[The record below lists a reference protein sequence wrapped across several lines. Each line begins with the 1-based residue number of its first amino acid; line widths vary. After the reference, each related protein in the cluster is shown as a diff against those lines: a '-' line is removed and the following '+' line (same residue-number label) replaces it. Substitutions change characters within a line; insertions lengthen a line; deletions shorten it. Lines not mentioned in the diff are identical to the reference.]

1 MSPISLIL
9 TVLGIFIESL
19 AVLFGLN
26 RLFKEEYD
34 AKTRQQKRRH
44 ERLYD
49 KITLVLIFGG
59 MFLQIIALL
68 LDYIEF
74 GV

>member
-1 MSPISLIL
+1 MMKIFSIVLIL
-9 TVLGIFIESL
+9 NVLGIMIESFT
-19 AVLFGLN
+19 VLFGLN
-26 RLFKEEYD
+26 RLFKEDYE
-34 AKTRQQKRRH
+34 TRTSKQKRRQ

-68 LDYIEF
+68 IE
-74 GV
+74 